1 MQSYC
6 LVTTSLLAVKGL
18 KCQFDLTEVDTGN
31 EFEIRLINW
40 KFAHVFS
47 PPKGLQETV
56 DSKSKRRRQISH
68 RSISEFIA
76 PCKTLLTNLYQE

>member
-1 MQSYC
+1 MQSC

-31 EFEIRLINW
+31 EFEIRLIRW

-47 PPKGLQETV
+47 LPKGL
-56 DSKSKRRRQISH
+56 
-68 RSISEFIA
+68 
-76 PCKTLLTNLYQE
+76 